1 MVNPTAMIPSIGG
14 FSPLPLGIMIPFM
27 EAQSAALAYA
37 FGLNYQASKR
47 KIASLSNEEFNALTP
62 EKLQEMSAAHTRVH
76 LDGFVKA
83 IPHTHE
89 MQKHIIDEMVRL
101 EYEKLKVLPN
111 LIANIPKS
119 LTWLF
124 GISPDEFAAGQRG
137 AADPNLDPNKFNPPA
152 PTPRNDIQSSS
163 PRTHV
168 VGGSAGVSSFISPQA
183 PPAPK
188 PRRNTNNASKITQ
201 LNNFIKDAHAQL
213 QKEFSSLALYVK
225 VGGPN
230 NTIRAKNSRNKIASL
245 QKVIQKAQAELRLL

>member
-1 MVNPTAMIPSIGG
+1 MIPSIGG

-27 EAQSAALAYA
+27 EAQSAAFAYA

-47 KIASLSNEEFNALTP
+47 KIASLSNEEFNVLTP

-124 GISPDEFAAGQRG
+124 GISPDEFAAGQRQAG
-137 AADPNLDPNKFNPPA
+137 TIDPNLDPNKFNPPTTT
-152 PTPRNDIQSSS
+152 PTDEPPS

-168 VGGSAGVSSFISPQA
+168 VGSSAGVSSFISPQE

-188 PRRNTNNASKITQ
+188 PRRPSISSAEKTQ
-201 LNNFIKDAHAQL
+201 LNNFIADGVKQL
-213 QKEFSSLALYVK
+213 KVYYDLLARYTKNLSS
-225 VGGPN
+225 G
-230 NTIRAKNSRNKIASL
+230 NTSQRSIARTKIANYRRAIVAL
-245 QKVIQKAQAELRLL
+245 QTAIQKAQEKLR